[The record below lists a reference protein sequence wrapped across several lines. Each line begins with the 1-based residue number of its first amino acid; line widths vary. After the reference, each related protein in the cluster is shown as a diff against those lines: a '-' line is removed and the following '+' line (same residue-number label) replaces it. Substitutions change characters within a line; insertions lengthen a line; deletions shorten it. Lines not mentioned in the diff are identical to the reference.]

1 MEALPK
7 KILVPTDF
15 SEPSRAALQQAAE
28 VARACSAKLTV
39 MYADTFT
46 PATAGDTITAAA
58 EGTQEAAETHLK
70 DEVRQLVP
78 PAVPVDT
85 MVVIDQPVHAILQTA
100 KEKDVDWI
108 IMGTHGRRGVNRL
121 VLGSVTESVLRQ
133 ADRPV
138 LTIRAAEN

>member
-7 KILVPTDF
+7 TILVPTDF
-15 SEPSRAALQQAAE
+15 SNASRAALQQAAE

-46 PATAGDTITAAA
+46 PPAAGDVIPAGI
-58 EGTQEAAETHLK
+58 EGTKEAAETHLK

-78 PAVPVDT
+78 PTVPVET
-85 MVVIDQPVHAILQTA
+85 MIVNDQPVHAILQIA
-100 KEKDVDWI
+100 KEKNFDWI
-108 IMGTHGRRGVNRL
+108 IMGTHGRRGVDRL

-133 ADRPV
+133 SDRPV
-138 LTIRAAEN
+138 LTIRAAA